1 MNENNNKERLNYFI
15 VDSTA
20 IIHQFILEGRLK
32 ENDFLVV
39 PELLEIELKSFESK
53 SVLTVLEADRK
64 LIRADPS
71 SESLNRIIEVAK
83 KSGDYS
89 ALSQI
94 DIQVLALAL
103 DFSDS
108 VIYSD
113 DNAVQNVSA
122 FLKIRVKTQHFNIKH
137 KREYYWKCTVCGSK
151 FSQES
156 KTCIDCGSPVKR
168 FFKRK

>member
-1 MNENNNKERLNYFI
+1 MNENNDKERLNYFI

-20 IIHQFILEGRLK
+20 IMHHFVLDGRLK
-32 ENDFLVV
+32 ENDFLII

-53 SVLTVLEADRK
+53 SVLTILEAEGK
-64 LIRADPS
+64 LIRATPS
-71 SESLNRIIEVAK
+71 SESLERIIEIAK
-83 KSGDYS
+83 KSGDYG
-89 ALSQI
+89 ALSKI
-94 DIQVLALAL
+94 DTQVLALAL

-122 FLKIRVKTQHFNIKH
+122 FLKIKVVSQHFSIRH